1 MTLIA
6 PLPLTIILAFT
17 DSCLLTFTFNPI
29 HYCGPPSIHSAV
41 RGEKS
46 SAKYGCV
53 FVLLDFLEPSPGDY
67 APLPHLLLLFCTRID
82 LPSPHQFRRAEKYLG
97 LFIVS
102 PLPWVEMAFRQD
114 EVNEGHAFEGHAN

>member
-1 MTLIA
+1 MPLIA
-6 PLPLTIILAFT
+6 PLPLTTIPAFT

-41 RGEKS
+41 RGDKS

-53 FVLLDFLEPSPGDY
+53 FVLLDLWSPPPGGS
-67 APLPHLLLLFCTRID
+67 APLPHLLLLLCTHID
-82 LPSPHQFRRAEKYLG
+82 VPSPPQFRRVEKYLG

-102 PLPWVEMAFRQD
+102 PLPWVEMPFRQD
-114 EVNEGHAFEGHAN
+114 GSERHRSGGSCF